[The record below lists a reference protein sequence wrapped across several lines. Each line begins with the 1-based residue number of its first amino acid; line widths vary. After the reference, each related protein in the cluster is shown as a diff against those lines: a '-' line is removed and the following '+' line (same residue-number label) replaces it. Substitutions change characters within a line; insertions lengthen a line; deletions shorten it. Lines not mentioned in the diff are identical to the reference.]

1 MKIRDYINN
10 GISENLLNK
19 YKELGFI
26 VINADNASIVSNDF
40 AVRFFLNTLNK
51 NRDFAYKISRD
62 VSLSFSYYY
71 LRMLMY
77 LYDGELESARKNL
90 NELIRRG
97 QYLDSINEIY
107 LYDFLLNGKYHDFK
121 LKYEDNEYIA
131 NKIKLVRKYLLIHQ
145 YEFAVDILESIL
157 KEEDSI
163 DLKILV
169 NALRSFNCQIKYMVD
184 DNFHVSDDVTYKGIA
199 KLERRL
205 IIAYQMQDY
214 DLFNK
219 TLKDLSYISHDDVVF
234 KNTQGLINCLKELNK
249 NAKRTLKHAK
259 ENCISDIDELLESS
273 LKVYQLYD
281 AYDLINDALEKEFS
295 TKLYLYKIILDDVMV
310 VNRKNLKNVIIAGD
324 DYQKAE
330 TSLEEYTDYVQ
341 KGELDKAHALFND
354 LDSGLNNYDYLVR
367 EVDLMN
373 ANGENQER
381 IDSLCDLG
389 DQSDDPYVKISNYTA
404 ALKLQTKKDPICYIC
419 IAAAYETLGNYAE
432 AVHYLITAERINA
445 FPDTYL
451 KMMELFVRCKRYDK
465 VVEYFKKYERY
476 YPDLSSY
483 ANYLLSI
490 AYANI
495 GEYDKAL
502 SALAKA
508 EEINLEINEF
518 EYIYEKERNILNRAK
533 EGSIVSL
540 YDIDDYVSF
549 EFDDEDEQMI
559 EDIEA
564 FLIKNNKD
572 ASSFV
577 LENLKK
583 FNNLSDAL
591 MYLLSVT
598 KAVVLSYDSLGK
610 EIISFIEKII
620 NDGEI
625 DKGKKEK
632 ALERIAIYKNIVKL

>member
-40 AVRFFLNTLNK
+40 AIRFFLNTLNK
-51 NRDFAYKISRD
+51 DRDFAYKISRD

-71 LRMLMY
+71 LRMLMH
-77 LYDGELESARKNL
+77 LYDGELEDARRNL
-90 NELIRRG
+90 NELIKKEKF
-97 QYLDSINEIY
+97 LDCRNEIY

-131 NKIKLVRKYLLIHQ
+131 LKMKLVRKYLLMHQ
-145 YEFAVDILESIL
+145 YGFAVDILENIL
-157 KEEDSI
+157 KKEDSI

-169 NALRSFNCQIKYMVD
+169 NALKSFNCQISYMVD
-184 DNFHVSDDVTYKGIA
+184 DNFQVNDDVTYNGIA

-205 IIAYQMQDY
+205 IIAYQMHDY

-219 TLKDLSYISHDDVVF
+219 TLKDLSYISHDDLVF
-234 KNTQGLINCLKELNK
+234 KNIQGLINCLMDLKK
-249 NAKRTLKHAK
+249 NDRRTLKHAK
-259 ENCISDIDELLESS
+259 ARSISDIDELIESS
-273 LKVYQLYD
+273 LKMYQLYD
-281 AYDLINDALEKEFS
+281 AYDLINDALEKKFT
-295 TKLYLYKIILDDVMV
+295 TKLYLYKIILDDIMV
-310 VNRKNLKNVIIAGD
+310 VNRKNLKNAIIAGD

-330 TSLEEYTDYVQ
+330 KSIEDYTDYVQ
-341 KGELDKAHALFND
+341 KGEYDKADALFNN
-354 LDSGLNNYDYLVR
+354 LDSGLNHYDYLIR
-367 EVDLMN
+367 EIDIMN
-373 ANGENQER
+373 ENKENQGE
-381 IDSLCDLG
+381 IDDLCDLADLSG
-389 DQSDDPYVKISNYTA
+389 DPYVIIKNYTD
-404 ALKLQTKKDPICYIC
+404 ALKLQTKKDPICYIS
-419 IAAAYETLGNYAE
+419 IAAAYEKLGNYAE
-432 AVHYLITAERINA
+432 ALHYLITAERINA

-490 AYANI
+490 AYANM

-502 SALAKA
+502 NVLSKA

-518 EYIYEKERNILNRAK
+518 EYVYEKERNTLNHAK
-533 EGSIVSL
+533 DGNIVSL
-540 YDIDDYVSF
+540 YDIDDFVSF
-549 EFDDEDEQMI
+549 EFDDEDEKII
-559 EDIEA
+559 EDIEL
-564 FLIKNNKD
+564 FFIKNNKN

-583 FNNLSDAL
+583 FDNVSDAL

-598 KAVVLSYDSLGK
+598 KALALSYDSEKK
-610 EIISFIEKII
+610 EIISFIEKVI
-620 NDGEI
+620 NEGEI
-625 DKGKKEK
+625 DKSKKEK
-632 ALERIAIYKNIVKL
+632 ALERIAIYKNVVKL